1 MDWFEKCHLKLYIHI
16 TLHNNVKY
24 KTWTREYA
32 SCFSVCCLQKP
43 ITLVP
48 TVTVVYEKNNFHS
61 YNYTHL

>member
-16 TLHNNVKY
+16 TLHNNVRY
-24 KTWTREYA
+24 KTWIREYA

-48 TVTVVYEKNNFHS
+48 TVTVVYEKK
-61 YNYTHL
+61 